1 MKSTEH
7 IFLFLLKAGQKT
19 GKEKYKIL
27 SQKKNKT
34 RRLLHTL
41 SISFHSPSTKIGKKR
56 WKNDGFL
63 FVCNLSIVTITTN
76 ETLITRFPF
85 LFTWPLPLLLFP
97 ACVVRS
103 SRSQRPLIFCLLLS
117 KPQGDSVCAKK
128 EREKF
133 ILNQIVMTVK
143 KYVLRII
150 TTRLFKTT
158 VISSCVSIVKAS
170 NTRTIY
176 DRFIIHFTTRK
187 ILRIPRRER
196 KIPYNIYIQIR
207 RR

>member
-1 MKSTEH
+1 MKRTEH
-7 IFLFLLKAGQKT
+7 IFLFLLKAGQKNR
-19 GKEKYKIL
+19 KRKIQN
-27 SQKKNKT
+27 SFPKKNKT